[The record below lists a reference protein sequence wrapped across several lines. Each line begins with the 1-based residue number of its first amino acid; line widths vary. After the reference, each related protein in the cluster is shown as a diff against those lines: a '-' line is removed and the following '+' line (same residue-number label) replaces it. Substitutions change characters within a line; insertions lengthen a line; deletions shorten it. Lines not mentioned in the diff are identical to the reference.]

1 MNEDALRK
9 GIRSG
14 GCRLCLAPDT
24 ECVPIFA
31 TAAADKEPLSH
42 KILSCVNIKVSDKA
56 ANSYYTSMSLSIH
69 PPIYQSLR
77 DSAKSAHIWCV
88 GETRTKREIYPKN
101 SWDWFGSARATHFIR
116 SEPRHDDER
125 KKWKYRVEI
134 QFFFHSAV
142 RQSSSHRRGRWL
154 SISVASQSMYGMS
167 YVCQLGS
174 INRK

>member
-42 KILSCVNIKVSDKA
+42 KILSCVNIKVSDKTS
-56 ANSYYTSMSLSIH
+56 NIRMYLCYTSMSLH

-77 DSAKSAHIWCV
+77 DCEISTYLMCRWNARK
-88 GETRTKREIYPKN
+88 KREKYPKIRVRLI
-101 SWDWFGSARATHFIR
+101 WKCARHILYGPSHDTTR
-116 SEPRHDDER
+116 EKSENIELR
-125 KKWKYRVEI
+125 YN
-134 QFFFHSAV
+134 FFFRSFG
-142 RQSSSHRRGRWL
+142 QSSSHRRGRWL

>member
-88 GETRTKREIYPKN
+88 GETRKKRNISKN
-101 SWDWFGSARATHFIR
+101 SVRLIWKCARDTFFTVRATTR
-116 SEPRHDDER
+116 RR
-125 KKWKYRVEI
+125 KKKVKISSWDTI
-134 QFFFHSAV
+134 FFSF
-142 RQSSSHRRGRWL
+142 GRP
-154 SISVASQSMYGMS
+154 SIVIPSTWSMALYLCCVAI
-167 YVCQLGS
+167 YVWHVVCVPIR
-174 INRK
+174 IN